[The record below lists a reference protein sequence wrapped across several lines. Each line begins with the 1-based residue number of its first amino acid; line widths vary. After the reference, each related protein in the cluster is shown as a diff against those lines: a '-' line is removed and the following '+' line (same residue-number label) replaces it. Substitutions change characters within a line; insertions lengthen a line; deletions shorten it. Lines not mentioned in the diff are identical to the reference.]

1 MTGETDLSKMLAS
14 LAPKLHDEEYI
25 FCTMGNGRYG
35 DHPELEPIAS
45 FMEAEGLTLVIPRH
59 RAEAHGILYE
69 AVFKC
74 ITLSVHSSLEAVGLT
89 AVIATK
95 LTEKGVSAN
104 VIAAFYHDHVFVQT
118 HRAEEALTA
127 LKELAQESPL
137 TQSQNS

>member
-14 LAPKLHDEEYI
+14 LKPHLHDEAYI

-45 FMEAEGLTLVIPRH
+45 FMEAEGLTLVIPKH
-59 RAEAHGILYE
+59 RADAHSIPYD

-95 LTEKGVSAN
+95 LAEHNISAN
-104 VIAAFYHDHVFVQT
+104 VIAAFYHDHVFVQNG
-118 HRAEEALTA
+118 RAEEALAA
-127 LKELAQESPL
+127 LEELAHG
-137 TQSQNS
+137 

>member
-1 MTGETDLSKMLAS
+1 MAGETELSKLLAS
-14 LAPKLHDEEYI
+14 LKPQLRDEEYI

-59 RAEAHGILYE
+59 RADEFDIPYE

-95 LTEKGVSAN
+95 LTEKGISAN
-104 VIAAFYHDHVFVQT
+104 VIAAYYHDHVFVQA
-118 HRAEEALTA
+118 HHANAALAA
-127 LKELAQESPL
+127 LNELVQ
-137 TQSQNS
+137 

>member
-1 MTGETDLSKMLAS
+1 MSKMLAS

-45 FMEAEGLTLVIPRH
+45 FMEAEGLNLVIPQH
-59 RAEAHGILYE
+59 RADEHGISYE

-89 AVIATK
+89 AVVATQ
-95 LTEKGVSAN
+95 LAEKGISAN
-104 VIAAFYHDHVFVQT
+104 VIAAFYHDHVFVQA
-118 HRAEEALTA
+118 HYAAAALAT
-127 LKELAQESPL
+127 LKELS
-137 TQSQNS
+137 TS